1 MLVIKAFKLMAEY
14 GELTKKE
21 VYVPLITGGVMKK
34 VLYKVKGDK
43 RKASKGFR

>member
-34 VLYKVKGDK
+34 VLYKVKCEK
-43 RKASKGFR
+43 RKVSKGFR